1 MAETPRPWSSVPP
14 GCSAAAAAAGG
25 GPPAPGPESHPNLIK
40 VRKAVVICP
49 GAEPS
54 GILAARCFQ
63 DPGSQERGFLSIR
76 LSGNA
81 AAELKACWRKR

>member
-1 MAETPRPWSSVPP
+1 MAETPRPSSWVPP
-14 GCSAAAAAAGG
+14 GCPSAAAAAGG
-25 GPPAPGPESHPNLIK
+25 RPPAPGPESHPNLVK

-54 GILAARCFQ
+54 EVLAACCFQ
-63 DPGSQERGFLSIR
+63 DPGSEERGFLSVR

-81 AAELKACWRKR
+81 ATELKACWRKR